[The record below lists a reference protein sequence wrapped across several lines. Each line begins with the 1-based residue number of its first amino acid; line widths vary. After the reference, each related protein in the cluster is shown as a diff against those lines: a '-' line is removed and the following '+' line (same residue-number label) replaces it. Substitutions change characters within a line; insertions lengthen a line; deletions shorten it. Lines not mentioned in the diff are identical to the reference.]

1 MTATPARHRDHT
13 SHRTRTRTSEGA
25 LAETRSLSKTYGSG
39 PQAVVALHD
48 ATCQVPPGARI
59 AITGP
64 SGSGK
69 STLLHLLAGLEQ
81 PTAGTVSWPALGDRP
96 DRRSGLIGMVFQ
108 GPSLLPP
115 LDVTENVALPLILAG
130 ETDRDARRVAAG
142 ALATLGIGD
151 LAAKL
156 PEELSGG
163 QSQRVAVA
171 RVLASRPALI
181 LADEPTGQLD
191 HTTAAHVMAVMI
203 AATEQLGAALVVATH
218 DPDVADL
225 LSTRWTVHDGVLS
238 TGRTPERSARHDEAR
253 S

>member
-1 MTATPARHRDHT
+1 MSSIQARKAGRET
-13 SHRTRTRTSEGA
+13 SSTHARSA

-39 PQAVVALHD
+39 PQAVVALHG
-48 ATCQVPPGARI
+48 ATCQVRPSARI

-81 PTAGTVSWPALGDRP
+81 PTTGTVTWPALGDRP
-96 DRRSGLIGMVFQ
+96 DRRPGLIGMVFQ

-115 LDVTENVALPLILAG
+115 LNVVENVALPLILVG
-130 ETDRDARRVAAG
+130 ETDRDAHRRALG
-142 ALATLGIGD
+142 ALATLGIDD

-163 QSQRVAVA
+163 QAQRVAVA

-181 LADEPTGQLD
+181 VADEPTGQLD

-203 AATEQLGAALVVATH
+203 AAADELDAALVVATH
-218 DPDVADL
+218 DPKVARL
-225 LSTRWTVHDGVLS
+225 LPTRWTVHRGALTTGTEPTGS
-238 TGRTPERSARHDEAR
+238 TEHEVRS
-253 S
+253 